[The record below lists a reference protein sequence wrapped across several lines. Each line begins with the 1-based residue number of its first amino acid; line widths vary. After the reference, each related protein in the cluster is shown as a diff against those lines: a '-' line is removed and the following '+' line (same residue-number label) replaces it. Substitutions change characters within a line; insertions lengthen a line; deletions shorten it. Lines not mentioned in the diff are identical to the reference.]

1 MNRYWILS
9 NASPFSLI
17 VSKRAPKSLHSLIYS
32 LNRIHTEPSHMPG
45 TVLGPGDMAMHNED
59 EVSVLMNL
67 HSDGGDRQLEK
78 IMVRAMEKMER
89 RDVTASD
96 VAVGEGLYRQGGW
109 VALSSWQ
116 KEQWAKS
123 LKQESVGLMKEHKY
137 DPGGWI
143 W

>member
-1 MNRYWILS
+1 
-9 NASPFSLI
+9 
-17 VSKRAPKSLHSLIYS
+17 
-32 LNRIHTEPSHMPG
+32 MPG